1 MSLAPCYLRSS
12 NIYLYD
18 NLANGPFMPRA
29 EAGKLLVI
37 RTNQNSDLVF
47 NQKSGFIH
55 SVIKHQ
61 EHPGVSNKAGM
72 FGGI

>member
-1 MSLAPCYLRSS
+1 
-12 NIYLYD
+12 
-18 NLANGPFMPRA
+18 MPRA

-72 FGGI
+72 FGGIWK